1 MKLSDLPLITIERSN
16 LLLAKNI
23 MICEVMAS
31 VLWTIHV
38 RTWFKCVDGVDEMNF
53 DCLRKLAYD
62 ENL

>member
-1 MKLSDLPLITIERSN
+1 MKSSDLPLITIERSN

-31 VLWTIHV
+31 VRWTIHV
-38 RTWFKCVDGVDEMNF
+38 RTWFKCWDETNF